1 MNPNTELSL
10 VIFLITAVLVINF
23 FKNVLFQQEC
33 IMSVW
38 LELKGKLD
46 KDVVEKAIHGIAVRK
61 NNGLTELKLTTR
73 RMLYQFDLSSVIT
86 HYRIL

>member
-1 MNPNTELSL
+1 
-10 VIFLITAVLVINF
+10 
-23 FKNVLFQQEC
+23 
-33 IMSVW
+33 MSVW

-61 NNGLTELKLTTR
+61 TNGQTELKLTTR
-73 RMLYQFDLSSVIT
+73 RVLYQFDMSALIT

>member
-1 MNPNTELSL
+1 
-10 VIFLITAVLVINF
+10 
-23 FKNVLFQQEC
+23 
-33 IMSVW
+33 MSVW

-61 NNGLTELKLTTR
+61 TNGLTELKLTTR
-73 RMLYQFDLSSVIT
+73 RVLYQFDMSTLIT

>member
-1 MNPNTELSL
+1 
-10 VIFLITAVLVINF
+10 
-23 FKNVLFQQEC
+23 
-33 IMSVW
+33 MSVW

-61 NNGLTELKLTTR
+61 TNGQTELKLTTR
-73 RMLYQFDLSSVIT
+73 RVLYQVDMSTLIT

>member
-1 MNPNTELSL
+1 
-10 VIFLITAVLVINF
+10 
-23 FKNVLFQQEC
+23 
-33 IMSVW
+33 MSVW

-61 NNGLTELKLTTR
+61 TNGQTELKLTTR
-73 RMLYQFDLSSVIT
+73 RMLSQFDMSSVIT

>member
-1 MNPNTELSL
+1 
-10 VIFLITAVLVINF
+10 
-23 FKNVLFQQEC
+23 
-33 IMSVW
+33 MSVW

-61 NNGLTELKLTTR
+61 TNGLTELKLTTR
-73 RMLYQFDLSSVIT
+73 RMLYQFDMSTLIT